1 MKTKPDLIKYLDEY
15 IDRFRYMA
23 EHAYDI
29 YFEETPG
36 ADRDWADGFANAC
49 TRAYQAFQSVKW
61 RLENDE
67 E

>member
-1 MKTKPDLIKYLDEY
+1 MTKPDLIKYLDEY

-29 YFEETPG
+29 YDEETPG

-61 RLENDE
+61 RLENE
-67 E
+67 EA